1 MDPAPE
7 NEPVPVAA
15 APEME
20 SAPDTAVAEMESAPE
35 TAVAEMEPEMEPA
48 PETAVAKNEA
58 WEIPAWSKHLRS
70 RRGGG
75 NFLPE
80 GTVEAAVAEAV
91 EAGTKRWKPEHMQI
105 MRGNMNGNGIPTA

>member
-35 TAVAEMEPEMEPA
+35 TAVA
-48 PETAVAKNEA
+48 KYA

-75 NFLPE
+75 NFFQKAQWKPQSR
-80 GTVEAAVAEAV
+80 
-91 EAGTKRWKPEHMQI
+91 KRWKPEQSGGS
-105 MRGNMNGNGIPTA
+105 RNTCRL

>member
-48 PETAVAKNEA
+48 PETAVAKNGA

-75 NFLPE
+75 NFFQKAQWKPQSR
-80 GTVEAAVAEAV
+80 
-91 EAGTKRWKPEHMQI
+91 KRWKPQSRIHPPR
-105 MRGNMNGNGIPTA
+105 RGASSRSRGAWS

>member
-48 PETAVAKNEA
+48 PETAVAKNGA

-75 NFLPE
+75 QFFQKAQRRTTC
-80 GTVEAAVAEAV
+80 GAKRR
-91 EAGTKRWKPEHMQI
+91 TKRGTIATVWDNARNKVWDK
-105 MRGNMNGNGIPTA
+105 G